1 MKEYCLVPVSVAER
15 CKFKPTDSATQHRF
29 TSKQVKKK
37 KKTSLPLPAAA
48 LPDTATVAPPP
59 RAPVNPPLDD
69 LIRVA
74 VPPSF
79 REYGLSLLKL
89 LEGKPGISWDE
100 RGNLLPP
107 FSGISVF
114 DLIRVLGHEKGA
126 AKRLSPDKRPLLS
139 LLLRM
144 AQLPADAIRNTTQR
158 SKLIGGGVG
167 DIWEAY

>member
-15 CKFKPTDSATQHRF
+15 CKFKPADVAIQHRF

-37 KKTSLPLPAAA
+37 KKTSLPPPATAA
-48 LPDTATVAPPP
+48 TDTSTAVPPS

-89 LEGKPGISWDE
+89 LEGKPGISWDD

-114 DLIRVLGHEKGA
+114 DLIRVLGHGKGDT
-126 AKRLSPDKRPLLS
+126 KRLSAEKRPLLS
-139 LLLRM
+139 LLLRL

-158 SKLIGGGVG
+158 SKLTGGGIG
-167 DIWEAY
+167 NIWEAY